1 MKLQIVTPDKELFSG
16 EVESV
21 VLPGTD
27 GLIGVLNNHTPMVTS
42 LKEGKIKINVD
53 KEEKFFDV
61 NGGVVEVLKN
71 NVIILAT

>member
-27 GLIGVLNNHTPMVTS
+27 GLIGVLNNRTPMVTS
-42 LKEGKIKINVD
+42 LKE
-53 KEEKFFDV
+53 EKSR
-61 NGGVVEVLKN
+61 LM
-71 NVIILAT
+71 

>member
-27 GLIGVLNNHTPMVTS
+27 GLIGVLNNHAPMVTS
-42 LKEGKIKINVD
+42 LKEGKIKINLD
-53 KEEKFFDV
+53 KEEKFFDI